1 MFCPSQNITEGH
13 ALLLVILTLIKV
25 VSVKFFLSEVTI
37 IPFELMEMVW
47 DCAKTLFLLKL
58 LPNDFSIYLT

>member
-1 MFCPSQNITEGH
+1 MFCPSQHISEGH

-37 IPFELMEMVW
+37 IPFVINGDGLRL
-47 DCAKTLFLLKL
+47 C
-58 LPNDFSIYLT
+58 